1 MIAEDNKIYAQIIW
15 GKVHW
20 IFTKNEL
27 PEWNNEMSPAV
38 DITDLDPK
46 PEIGDEF
53 VDGNFVKPILKNET
67 SDV

>member
-1 MIAEDNKIYAQIIW
+1 
-15 GKVHW
+15 
-20 IFTKNEL
+20 
-27 PEWNNEMSPAV
+27 MSPAV

-67 SDV
+67 SDI